1 MYRQLGL
8 AGAYVA
14 WIALF
19 ILLGG
24 SALGPLVSGR
34 WRLPRFYLLFGVA
47 FFAYGVGWFA
57 AYVLSPGLVG
67 ESLGLLAG
75 SILMGLVLAFGFRVM
90 RRTLTLSLIILAANL
105 IGYFC
110 GSSLNN
116 ALHGRTGMLVWGI
129 IYGLCF
135 GAGLGAVLHLAQI
148 EAEQ

>member
-1 MYRQLGL
+1 LVWQAL
-8 AGAYVA
+8 VA

-24 SALGPLVSGR
+24 SALGPLVTGR
-34 WRLPRFYLLFGVA
+34 WRLPRFYLLFGAA
-47 FFAYGVGWFA
+47 FFAYGLGWFT

-75 SILMGLVLAFGFRVM
+75 SLLMGLVLALGFRVM
-90 RRTLTLSLIILAANL
+90 RRTLTLSLIILVANV

-116 ALHGRTGMLVWGI
+116 ALHGRTGMLVWGLV
-129 IYGLCF
+129 YGICF
-135 GAGLGAVLHLAQI
+135 GAGLGATLYLAQG
-148 EAEQ
+148 ERQ